1 MNINEN
7 INENNTWDCCDPC
20 AIIVL
25 LLSNTLTL
33 KTNDMILHTLDNHG
47 WLDENQKMDL
57 AAAQKELGRA
67 QKLSQQNQVTDHLNQ

>member
-25 LLSNTLTL
+25 LLSKFWTANFCMEPGER
-33 KTNDMILHTLDNHG
+33 DMMLHTLDNHG

-57 AAAQKELGRA
+57 PAAQKELARA
-67 QKLSQQNQVTDHLNQ
+67 KKLSHQN